1 MVGPGPLFGGSPGWL
16 DDAAIAYKNIKV
28 LNDPFIK
35 SSAIYDKNVSD
46 IVKMLE
52 MGESVLMQYLE

>member
-1 MVGPGPLFGGSPGWL
+1 MAGPLFGGSPSWL

-35 SSAIYDKNVSD
+35 SSSIHDKNASY
-46 IVKMLE
+46 IVNMLE
-52 MGESVLMQYLE
+52 MGEEELLQILQ